1 MKKLEI
7 GIVLIATN
15 AYFVLGL
22 RFIRR
27 FLHFYK
33 GDADIVFYFF
43 SDKDPKKYLPTNT
56 NVKWFKENHSDWRAG
71 TNSKFRNIIK
81 LSVTDS
87 DYLFYF
93 DADTNIQKPFTE
105 EWLLPEPVLEF
116 WDATE
121 ATLKLT
127 GGEHYSNRTTLK
139 DGKGFDR
146 TKGYNSYV
154 PLDSPMPYT
163 YHYGAFFGGDR
174 DHLINMM
181 TTLAE
186 WQMED
191 QKRGYEPPVNDESYI
206 NKYFHLHPPYTVP
219 IEGFKFV
226 VSDKGGL
233 GDTRRMNLNLKPIED
248 FIKLNRDELW
258 DIQNGLLTYEN
269 K

>member
-7 GIVLIATN
+7 GIVIIATN

-33 GDADIVFYFF
+33 GDANIIFHMF
-43 SDKDPKKYLPTNT
+43 SDKNPMSYLPNC
-56 NVKWFKENHSDWRAG
+56 NIVWHPEEHYNWRQG

-81 LSVTDS
+81 LNITNS

-93 DADTNIQKPFTE
+93 DADTNIQAPFSE
-105 EWLLPEPVLEF
+105 EWMLPE
-116 WDATE
+116 TI
-121 ATLKLT
+121 LKDNIKLI

-146 TKGYNSYV
+146 TKGFNSYV
-154 PLDSPMPYT
+154 PLDSPHPYT
-163 YHYGAFFGGDR
+163 YHYGAFFGGEKE
-174 DHLINMM
+174 HLINMM

-191 QKRGYEPPVNDESYI
+191 QKRMYEPPVNDESYI
-206 NKYFHLHPPYTVP
+206 NKYFHYHPPYTIP

-233 GDTRRMNLNLKPIED
+233 GNTRRVNLNLKPIED
-248 FIKLNRDELW
+248 SIRLNRDELW
-258 DIQNGLLTYEN
+258 DIQNGQLTYD
-269 K
+269 KA